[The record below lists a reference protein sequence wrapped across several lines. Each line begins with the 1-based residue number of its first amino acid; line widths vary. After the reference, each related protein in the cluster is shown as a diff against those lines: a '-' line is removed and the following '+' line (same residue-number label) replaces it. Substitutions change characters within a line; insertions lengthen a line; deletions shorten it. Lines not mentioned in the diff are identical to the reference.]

1 MVKPVS
7 KPVKVDRRSSSL
19 DRALTG
25 YLKDQ
30 SVRKDYQV
38 AEDSRLERQPTE
50 DSDDSTLTNTDTCL
64 LSTLVSGKSGDSS
77 SVYRMA
83 QGPNRNIPQTSRDP
97 ITSILEL
104 MQQQQ
109 QTLQTRMEQ
118 QQTRMETSDRR
129 IETLLTHMTNT
140 NLRTATDSGSGRDD
154 GDLRGDDYDTSTSR
168 GTFKLQ
174 LPKMEKVEDMCKF
187 IKRLEVVLTRNGVDR
202 DAWLD
207 CLVSQISQ
215 EASEAVIALL
225 MEDDCA
231 YEDVKNVLLSRSGYS
246 SVTASENFFANLDTS
261 KEVELGMRLEDVC
274 EWSEKVMEGAG
285 SIIEGAHMIGR
296 ARARQDL
303 ADSLKYE
310 IDSRKP
316 NCNSGFITCC
326 MEWQARQPPNTS
338 VFKRPSSRD
347 RPAPYRV
354 GEKGGLRCFKCRK
367 QRHVSKQCWATPS
380 REPDKTERSEGL
392 TNRSKPARKRSK

>member
-1 MVKPVS
+1 MT
-7 KPVKVDRRSSSL
+7 
-19 DRALTG
+19 RAG
-25 YLKDQ
+25 
-30 SVRKDYQV
+30 
-38 AEDSRLERQPTE
+38 
-50 DSDDSTLTNTDTCL
+50 
-64 LSTLVSGKSGDSS
+64 
-77 SVYRMA
+77 
-83 QGPNRNIPQTSRDP
+83 
-97 ITSILEL
+97 
-104 MQQQQ
+104 
-109 QTLQTRMEQ
+109 
-118 QQTRMETSDRR
+118 
-129 IETLLTHMTNT
+129 
-140 NLRTATDSGSGRDD
+140 
-154 GDLRGDDYDTSTSR
+154 TSR

-174 LPKMEKVEDMCKF
+174 LPKMEKGDDMCKF

-207 CLVSQISQ
+207 CLVSQITQ

-246 SVTASENFFANLDTS
+246 LVTASENFFANLDTS

-296 ARARQDL
+296 ATARQDL
-303 ADSLKYE
+303 ADSLKYG
-310 IDSRKP
+310 IDLRKP
-316 NCNSGFITCC
+316 NCNSDFITCC

-354 GEKGGLRCFKCRK
+354 EEKGGLRCFKCGK
-367 QRHVSKQCWATPS
+367 QGHVSKQCWANPS
-380 REPDKTERSEGL
+380 REPDKTERSERFDKQKQ
-392 TNRSKPARKRSK
+392 TSKEAKQVKCFTCNRPGHKSADCLERKANYRRVETPEAEVTVLDENETMVSIDGVLIPMTVDTGAKVSLVQRELIPSECLSGRKQLYFGVGGRTG